1 MGRKAWKQETSYH
14 RRALAET
21 AMARTKA
28 IIGPGLKART
38 FDRQQVEAALAVRC
52 INRFTSLGMPV
63 SVLEVTHK
71 LGPEGERYPYLGLT
85 RRNLP

>member
-1 MGRKAWKQETSYH
+1 MGRYKT
-14 RRALAET
+14 
-21 AMARTKA
+21 

-63 SVLEVTHK
+63 SVKIT
-71 LGPEGERYPYLGLT
+71 
-85 RRNLP
+85 